1 MMGEGKEK
9 EGRDGREGEGER
21 EEEEDKKGFWRGI
34 REEKRLC
41 VSGMALKIHY
51 A

>member
-1 MMGEGKEK
+1 MMGEGKEE

-21 EEEEDKKGFWRGI
+21 EEEQDKKRIWRGI